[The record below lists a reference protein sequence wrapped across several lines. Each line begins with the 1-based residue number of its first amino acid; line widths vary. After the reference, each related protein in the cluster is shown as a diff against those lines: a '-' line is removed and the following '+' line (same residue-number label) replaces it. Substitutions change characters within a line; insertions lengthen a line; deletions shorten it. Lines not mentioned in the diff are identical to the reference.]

1 MYQISFFVN
10 VGQSGLFLS
19 QTEIA
24 KVAYLHNH
32 SVLFFIYR
40 HNFPSACVLQDD
52 NMKGDILHWI
62 IIKDVMDFEIS
73 YQKKNYNYDKERFI
87 STIIPF

>member
-40 HNFPSACVLQDD
+40 HNFPSVCVLQDD

-73 YQKKNYNYDKERFI
+73 YQKKI
-87 STIIPF
+87 TIMTKRDS

>member
-73 YQKKNYNYDKERFI
+73 YQKKI
-87 STIIPF
+87 TIMIKRDS